1 MNLNEIIAAVVAVLS
16 LVSAGYDFYL
26 KWRKERRAFGISS
39 GKIVAGLLVVAGLAL
54 GWLGGGYVKS
64 QQITEL
70 EQRLTA
76 SQAESHDLT
85 TQANYSIALREKSIV
100 FFQSQIQL
108 LSDEIARLKGTGKK
122 DPTARI
128 ILFEHPNYE
137 GKRFYFDVGE
147 YPDLQLYWFS
157 GQASSIRL
165 QGKLK
170 AFAYEQADFKGDFLP
185 IDKNMSSLVN
195 SGWNDRIASIKVMRK

>member
-16 LVSAGYDFYL
+16 LLSAGYDFYL
-26 KWRKERRAFGISS
+26 RWVKDRRAYGMSS
-39 GKIVAGLLVVAGLAL
+39 GKIVAGLLVVAALAL
-54 GWLGGGYVKS
+54 GWLGGGYLKKQEVADM
-64 QQITEL
+64 
-70 EQRLTA
+70 EQRLAVRQAHDQNLA
-76 SQAESHDLT
+76 SE
-85 TQANYSIALREKSIV
+85 ANRSIALREKSIV

-137 GKRFYFDVGE
+137 GKRFYFEVGE

-157 GQASSIRL
+157 GQASSISL

-170 AFAYEQADFKGDFLP
+170 AFAYEQTEFKGDFLP
-185 IDKNMSSLVN
+185 IDRSISSLVS
-195 SGWNDRIASIKVMRK
+195 SGWNDRISSIKVMKK

>member
-1 MNLNEIIAAVVAVLS
+1 
-16 LVSAGYDFYL
+16 
-26 KWRKERRAFGISS
+26 
-39 GKIVAGLLVVAGLAL
+39 LLVVAGLAL

>member
-1 MNLNEIIAAVVAVLS
+1 MNLNEIIAAVVALLS
-16 LVSAGYDFYL
+16 LLSAAYDFYL
-26 KWRKERRAFGISS
+26 RWVKDRRAYGISS
-39 GKIVAGLLVVAGLAL
+39 GKIVAGLLVVAALAL
-54 GWLGGGYVKS
+54 GWLGGGYLKKQEVAD
-64 QQITEL
+64 L
-70 EQRLTA
+70 ERGLAA
-76 SQAESHDLT
+76 SQAENQNLAS
-85 TQANYSIALREKSIV
+85 QANHSIALRQKSIV

-170 AFAYEQADFKGDFLP
+170 AFAYEQTEFKGDFLP
-185 IDKNMSSLVN
+185 IDRSMPSLVS
-195 SGWNDRIASIKVMRK
+195 SGWNDRIASIKVMKE